1 MQAKKDTRYREK
13 QRRRSKACGKSIPAY
28 REHRLPMAL
37 PRFNPTTRPTDMS
50 PPYSYP
56 YLYKFIIL
64 IKRIL
69 NKIKVFRDIVI
80 DRKHI
85 SAEKK
90 TYARMY
96 AHAREK
102 AQEKTGRDKVFL
114 PMMMKSASR
123 NRCAAL
129 PVRHAKSPP
138 SPGNPASA
146 GTGGV
151 SPCLPGTPSTGRKRA
166 CVCGRAAV

>member
-1 MQAKKDTRYREK
+1 
-13 QRRRSKACGKSIPAY
+13 
-28 REHRLPMAL
+28 MAL

-50 PPYSYP
+50 PPYP

-69 NKIKVFRDIVI
+69 NKIKGFRDIVI

-85 SAEKK
+85 SAVKK

-102 AQEKTGRDKVFL
+102 A
-114 PMMMKSASR
+114 
-123 NRCAAL
+123 
-129 PVRHAKSPP
+129 
-138 SPGNPASA
+138 
-146 GTGGV
+146 
-151 SPCLPGTPSTGRKRA
+151 
-166 CVCGRAAV
+166 